1 MMKKLKPL
9 YFALDFQTG
18 NEALDFLERH
28 QLAGIPVKVGMEL
41 FYKEGPN
48 IIHQLKEKGHEIF
61 LDLKLHDIPE
71 TVRRAMR
78 GLAGMNVDVVNIH
91 AQGGEEMMKAAK
103 IGLQE
108 GAQGHIPVLLAVTVL
123 TSSDQKM
130 LEDELLIDHPLADV
144 VKHYAGRAEKCGV
157 DGVVCS
163 VEEAEIIKKHTALAA
178 LTPGIR
184 LAGGA
189 HHDQK
194 RVATPEKALENGS
207 DAMVVGRA
215 IRDAEK
221 PREMYRKIKEA
232 FQHGSI
238 NTHS

>member
-1 MMKKLKPL
+1 MLKKLKPL

-18 NEALDFLERH
+18 DEALDFLERH
-28 QLAGIPVKVGMEL
+28 HLTGIPVKVGMEL
-41 FYKEGPN
+41 FYKEGPS
-48 IIHQLKEKGHEIF
+48 IIHRLKENGHEIF

-78 GLAGMNVDVVNIH
+78 GLASMNIDVVNVH
-91 AQGGEEMMKAAK
+91 AQGGEEMMRSAK
-103 IGLQE
+103 LGLEE
-108 GAQGHIPVLLAVTVL
+108 GAQDHVPILLAVTIL

-130 LEDELLIDHPLADV
+130 LEEELLIDHPLTDV
-144 VKHYAGRAEKCGV
+144 VKHYGTRADKCGV
-157 DGVVCS
+157 DGAVCS

-184 LAGGA
+184 LPGGEK
-189 HHDQK
+189 HDQK
-194 RVATPEKALENGS
+194 RVATPEKARENGS

-221 PREMYRKIKEA
+221 PGEMYRKIKEA
-232 FQHGSI
+232 FQHESI
-238 NTHS
+238 NTHP